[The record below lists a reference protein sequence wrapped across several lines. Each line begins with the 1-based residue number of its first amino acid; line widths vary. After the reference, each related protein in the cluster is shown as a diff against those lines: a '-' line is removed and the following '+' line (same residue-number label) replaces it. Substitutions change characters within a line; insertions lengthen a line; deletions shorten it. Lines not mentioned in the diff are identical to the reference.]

1 MRKFKLRIKLKRATS
16 KYGKKQLC
24 LICLTLSFL
33 LSAPSAANDFPTSAR
48 AEYVFACMSTN
59 GQSREM
65 LDKCS
70 CSVDTIAG
78 LMSYEEYVDAE
89 TAVRMRLMSGERTAI
104 FRDVEWVNKA
114 VEKLRAAQ
122 AEAEINCF

>member
-1 MRKFKLRIKLKRATS
+1 MKKYKLGKAIKGYS
-16 KYGKKQLC
+16 KKQLFVFC
-24 LICLTLSFL
+24 LALSFFIIGQ
-33 LSAPSAANDFPTSAR
+33 SIANDFPTNAR

-70 CSVDTIAG
+70 CSVDTIAK

-89 TAVRMRLMSGERTAI
+89 TAVRMRQMSGERTAI
-104 FRDVEWVNKA
+104 FRDVEWVNKV

-122 AEAEINCF
+122 AEAEIHCF

>member
-1 MRKFKLRIKLKRATS
+1 MRKFKLGKAT
-16 KYGKKQLC
+16 KEYGKKRLFVIC
-24 LICLTLSFL
+24 LISSFL
-33 LSAPSAANDFPTSAR
+33 ISDQSIANDFPTSTR

-70 CSVDTIAG
+70 CSVDTIAEI
-78 LMSYEEYVDAE
+78 MSYEEYVDAE
-89 TAVRMRLMSGERTAI
+89 TAVRMRQMSGERTAI

-114 VEKLRAAQ
+114 VEKLRTAQ
-122 AEAEINCF
+122 AEAEIRCF